1 MAARVVSPTIPSVR
15 SSSLG
20 SSRARVCAAQRL
32 YQPSLRP
39 GLVRAGAVIE
49 LESIE
54 AFEQFIAQ
62 DGLTVIDFYT
72 QWCGPCKLIAPRVEE
87 MAQDIPEAKFGK
99 LDLTNM
105 AGAPAFT
112 KERAVKA
119 LPTFHLYK
127 GGEKVN
133 QMTGNDPKGL
143 RKLIVSA
150 LNQ

>member
-1 MAARVVSPTIPSVR
+1 MTARVVSPTTSRI
-15 SSSLG
+15 SSLG
-20 SSRARVCAAQRL
+20 NRTKFCSAQRL
-32 YQPSLRP
+32 SQPSLRP
-39 GLVRAGAVIE
+39 GLVRAGAVVE
-49 LESIE
+49 LESIA

-72 QWCGPCKLIAPRVEE
+72 TWCGPCKLIAPRVEE
-87 MAQDIPEAKFGK
+87 MADDIPEAKFAK
-99 LDLTNM
+99 INLTDLE
-105 AGAPAFT
+105 GAAAFT

-127 GGEKVN
+127 GGEKVT

-143 RKLIVSA
+143 RKLVVSN